1 MKEEVKQKGILPDF
15 IWGPAPKPPGF
26 NALWTK
32 AYRAGWLLPA
42 LPHASVTSHGARGA
56 SQQLPYPPGWW
67 RDNTTV
73 GKNIKTILL
82 KGGSETLTEIG
93 GII

>member
-1 MKEEVKQKGILPDF
+1 LKDNIELPEMKEEVKQKGILSDF

-32 AYRAGWLLPA
+32 ACRAGRYFPA

-56 SQQLPYPPGWW
+56 SQQLPYLPGGG
-67 RDNTTV
+67 V
-73 GKNIKTILL
+73 TIPL
-82 KGGSETLTEIG
+82 
-93 GII
+93 